1 MNIED
6 ITTRSKAAAKITR
19 TLSIE
24 TRNKVLMQFAQNLRT
39 DMNSILQANEADVN
53 QAKAS
58 GMKASFVDRL
68 KLTEARIEAMAKG
81 IEETVELE
89 DPLNRVLEDRILSCG
104 IRLKKITCAI
114 GVIGIIFESR
124 PNVAADCAALTFKSG
139 NACILKGGK
148 ESYLSCVAIV
158 EAMKKA
164 LRENHINE
172 DAVILLEHPSR
183 EETNAWISGK
193 GNMDLLIP
201 RGSAGLINAVLDHA
215 KVPVIET
222 GAGICHVYVDQSADI
237 DMAVNVIINAKCQ
250 RPSVCNAMETLL
262 VHRNIAER
270 LLPVLAEK
278 LLENNVRVYGD
289 QSACDIIPEFE
300 KADEECWRTE
310 YNDLIM
316 NLKIVENTAEAV
328 DHIEK
333 YGTHHSE
340 SILSYD
346 ENEVQYFMNNVDSA
360 CVYHNASTRFT
371 DGYEFGLGA
380 EIGISTQKMHARGP
394 MGLQALTTITYHL
407 EGNGEIRS

>member
-1 MNIED
+1 MNIEE

-19 TLSIE
+19 TLSAE
-24 TRNKVLMQFAQNLRT
+24 TRNTVLMQFAQNLRD
-39 DMNSILQANEADVN
+39 DMDEILNANLQDVDN
-53 QAKAS
+53 AIAA

-68 KLTEARIEAMAKG
+68 KLSQQRIEGMARG
-81 IEETVELE
+81 IEETVQLP
-89 DPLNRVLEDRILSCG
+89 DPLNIVLEDRVLSSG

-148 ESYLSCVAIV
+148 ESYLSCLAIV
-158 EAMKKA
+158 ESMKKA
-164 LRENHINE
+164 LRENRINE
-172 DAVILLEHPSR
+172 DAVILLEHPGH
-183 EETNAWISGK
+183 EETNAWIAGK

-201 RGSAGLINAVLDHA
+201 RGSAKLINAVVDHA

-222 GAGICHVYVDQSADI
+222 GAGVCHVYVDQSADI

-262 VHRNIAER
+262 VHRNIAGQ
-270 LLPVLAEK
+270 LLPVLSEELK
-278 LLENNVRVYGD
+278 ENNVKVYAD
-289 QSACDIIPEFE
+289 EAALAWIPESE
-300 KADEECWRTE
+300 AADEESWKTE

-316 NLKIVENTAEAV
+316 NLKIVENTKEAV

-340 SILSYD
+340 SILSED
-346 ENEVQYFMNNVDSA
+346 QNEVQYFMNNIDSA

-371 DGYEFGLGA
+371 DGNEFGLGA

-407 EGNGEIRS
+407 EGNGEVRK